1 MRGCKGRGRRGW
13 SKSEG
18 EEIVQAKVWKQIE
31 KNSSLQHYNRQL
43 TSTCSMNK

>member
-1 MRGCKGRGRRGW
+1 MGRFEGRGGRGW

-31 KNSSLQHYNRQL
+31 KNSSLFL
-43 TSTCSMNK
+43 